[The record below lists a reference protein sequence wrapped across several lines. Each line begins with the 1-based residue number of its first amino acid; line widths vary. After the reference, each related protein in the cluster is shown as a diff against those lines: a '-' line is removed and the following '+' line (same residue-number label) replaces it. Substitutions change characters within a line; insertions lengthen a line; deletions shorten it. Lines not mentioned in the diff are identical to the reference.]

1 MSNDFIKIRVVGP
14 GFGESILINI
24 CDEYR
29 IVIDSN
35 NSLALYNGDKNIIED
50 FFGTLSDPI
59 DFWMISHFHF
69 DHFQNFTNFNNKYK
83 IKKVYL
89 PDFDTISDLE
99 NLIYSDT
106 FYSKND
112 KLHSVDSRSQYTNIK
127 KNAGKDYDKYTGKSF
142 GCDNIAD
149 KRINNK
155 NLIIKYYAMSHK
167 DMMHSKA
174 NSIKGIGLKKTS
186 GRVINKSSY
195 IVELNFGEFNALFL
209 SDAPNYR
216 IRSVLSNIRKVDFV
230 KLSHH
235 GSLKSNTIH
244 LLNLFKRKG
253 TKDFVITPFD
263 SKNLPNKTVLNWF
276 YDNNRNCFVT
286 KKNNRRKD
294 ELINF
299 HLGQVFEV
307 ISNISYYEI
316 YRDFYYN
323 EI

>member
-1 MSNDFIKIRVVGP
+1 M
-14 GFGESILINI
+14 
-24 CDEYR
+24 
-29 IVIDSN
+29 
-35 NSLALYNGDKNIIED
+35 
-50 FFGTLSDPI
+50 
-59 DFWMISHFHF
+59 
-69 DHFQNFTNFNNKYK
+69 
-83 IKKVYL
+83 
-89 PDFDTISDLE
+89 
-99 NLIYSDT
+99 
-106 FYSKND
+106 
-112 KLHSVDSRSQYTNIK
+112 
-127 KNAGKDYDKYTGKSF
+127 
-142 GCDNIAD
+142 
-149 KRINNK
+149 
-155 NLIIKYYAMSHK
+155 
-167 DMMHSKA
+167 
-174 NSIKGIGLKKTS
+174 
-186 GRVINKSSY
+186 
-195 IVELNFGEFNALFL
+195 
-209 SDAPNYR
+209 
-216 IRSVLSNIRKVDFV
+216 
-230 KLSHH
+230 SHH